1 MATKAFSIEDGNL
14 SGKTIRAANTR
25 DYVDIDLLFAKRPSG
40 DIYKKREAAAVK
52 QAVKNLLLT
61 SDTEKPFNPTFGAN
75 LNSALFDLDTNYDA
89 REVSDQI
96 ANAITVH
103 EQRANVLSVTVESV
117 PEKNTLRATVEF
129 EVINIGEVVTLEINI
144 ARLR

>member
-103 EQRANVLSVTVESV
+103 ERRANVLSVTVESV

>member
-14 SGKTIRAANTR
+14 STKTIRSSDAR
-25 DYVDIDLLFAKRPSG
+25 EYVDIDLLFAKRPSG

-103 EQRANVLSVTVESV
+103 ERRANVLSVTVESV
-117 PEKNTLRATVEF
+117 PEQNTLRATVEF

>member
-1 MATKAFSIEDGNL
+1 MVQRAFSLQDGNL
-14 SGKTIRAANTR
+14 DKKTIRSSIAR
-25 DYVDIDLLFAKRPSG
+25 EYLDIDLLFAKRPSG
-40 DIYKKREAAAVK
+40 DLYKKKEAAAVK

-89 REVSDQI
+89 RAVSDQI
-96 ANAITVH
+96 ANAIAIH
-103 EQRANVLSVTVESV
+103 DPRARVLSVAVETISDRN
-117 PEKNTLRATVEF
+117 ELRATVEF
-129 EVINIGEVVTLEINI
+129 EVINIGEVVTLELNI

>member
-1 MATKAFSIEDGNL
+1 MVTKAFSIEDGNL

-103 EQRANVLSVTVESV
+103 ERRANVLSVTVESV
-117 PEKNTLRATVEF
+117 PEQNTLRATVEF

>member
-1 MATKAFSIEDGNL
+1 MVQRAFSLQDGNL
-14 SGKTIRAANTR
+14 EKKTIRSAIPR

-40 DIYKKREAAAVK
+40 DLYKKKQAAAVK

-75 LNSALFDLDTNYDA
+75 LNSALFDLDTNYDP
-89 REVSDQI
+89 RGVSDQI
-96 ANAITVH
+96 ANAIAIH
-103 EQRANVLSVTVESV
+103 EPRANVLSVAVETIADRN
-117 PEKNTLRATVEF
+117 ELRATVEF
-129 EVINIGEVVTLEINI
+129 EVINIGEVVTLELNI